1 MHSQAP
7 LSELVSHILLH
18 FPHSVGLRLDPDSFS
33 RSRLSYYT
41 SMAFVPVTDE
51 LMLPAPPELCR
62 HAQGIPPG
70 TLINY
75 ARWAPDSGH
84 VAFTLRPSD
93 PKGRSPLRLWVLDTQ
108 QYQARELLPSSFGLN
123 TVYVRQEER
132 RGGCNVWSGH
142 GLG

>member
-1 MHSQAP
+1 M
-7 LSELVSHILLH
+7 SH
-18 FPHSVGLRLDPDSFS
+18 
-33 RSRLSYYT
+33 YT

-62 HAQGIPPG
+62 HAQGIPPDA
-70 TLINY
+70 LINY
-75 ARWAPDSGH
+75 ARWAPDSRH

-123 TVYVRQEER
+123 TVYIRQEARR
-132 RGGCNVWSGH
+132 RGDDMPGVGMFWGGEWSGAICCMYRPQAKDT
-142 GLG
+142 GEDSTIT